1 MEKMKVKFYG
11 LPLAVVILILVL
23 AQYNSQREV
32 RGVYDKKTTTV
43 SYSLYGVVH
52 EVQLSSED
60 IHQIEVEDC
69 NGVSFMTISI
79 QDSQD
84 LIGDIPV
91 LLPGEITAF
100 YSEYLSDKT
109 SVDGPVCDLIA
120 KSGKLILH
128 AVLQNPIKKQV
139 IKMDDIPPCF
149 TEVVTTME
157 IVE

>member
-1 MEKMKVKFYG
+1 MKIRLYG
-11 LPLAVVILILVL
+11 LPLVVIILALVL
-23 AQYNSQREV
+23 VLVQYNGQREAKD
-32 RGVYDKKTTTV
+32 VYDTKATTV

-52 EVQLSSED
+52 AVQLSLED
-60 IHQIEVEDC
+60 THQIEVEDC
-69 NGVSFMTISI
+69 NGVSFMTLSI
-79 QDSQD
+79 HDSQD

-91 LLPGEITAF
+91 LFPGEITAF

-120 KSGKLILH
+120 KSGQLVLH
-128 AVLQNPIKKQV
+128 AVLQNPIKKRI

-157 IVE
+157 IVK